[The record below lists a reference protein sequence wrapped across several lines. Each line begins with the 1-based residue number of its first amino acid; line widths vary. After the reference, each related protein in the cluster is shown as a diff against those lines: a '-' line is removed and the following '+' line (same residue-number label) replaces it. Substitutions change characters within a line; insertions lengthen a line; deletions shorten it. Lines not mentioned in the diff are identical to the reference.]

1 MLSEC
6 INDFFKKYKKY
17 IFIICIIFAI
27 LILWKLS
34 NAQENINDTTS
45 DTTSDTNSDNKN
57 ETTVGGFI
65 LYSCLVL
72 NCVCLIPWIILYYI
86 TRASARAAIKTTSCQ
101 SIGQPGAELNPA

>member
-45 DTTSDTNSDNKN
+45 DTNSDNKK
-57 ETTVGGFI
+57 ETTLGGFI
-65 LYSCLVL
+65 LYSFLVL
-72 NCVCLIPWIILYYI
+72 VCGCLIPLIIMYYI
-86 TRASARAAIKTTSCQ
+86 TKASARAAIRTTPCQ
-101 SIGQPGAELNPA
+101 TLVNSPIQM